1 MKFESYNFH
10 YCKKNCCKLVFW
22 VFSEQL
28 LSHIIFKLHC
38 YEVTLVKKCNKP
50 SLQKSETKIFD
61 QKRFHKKLVPSQ
73 QEKMLGVL
81 RLNQIMSAL
90 LIINKCLELNC

>member
-1 MKFESYNFH
+1 MEKYN
-10 YCKKNCCKLVFW
+10 KT
-22 VFSEQL
+22 L
-28 LSHIIFKLHC
+28 LR
-38 YEVTLVKKCNKP
+38 
-50 SLQKSETKIFD
+50 KSETKIFD

-90 LIINKCLELNC
+90 LIINKCLELNCQQIQQLFAIVTLF